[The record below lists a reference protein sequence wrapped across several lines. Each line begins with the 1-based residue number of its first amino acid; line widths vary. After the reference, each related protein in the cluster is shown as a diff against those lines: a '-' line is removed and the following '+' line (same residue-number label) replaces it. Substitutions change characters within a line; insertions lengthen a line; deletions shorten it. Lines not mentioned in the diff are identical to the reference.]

1 MSDKHS
7 ISRRGALGRMAV
19 AAAAGVAAPAI
30 PGVAHAA
37 TALKE
42 DGLRSFKGLYA
53 LRNGRVID
61 GYFVAPRNQTR
72 LDVVVVL
79 HGENG
84 FDAKARALA
93 HRYARAG
100 KLAIV
105 PDMAASYTGIEAL
118 SGRDAR
124 VADIRK
130 LAPAFANSMHAN
142 GNIEYV
148 SA

>member
-1 MSDKHS
+1 MGDNHS
-7 ISRRGALGRMAV
+7 INRRGAMGRMAV
-19 AAAAGVAAPAI
+19 AAAASVAAPAI

-37 TALKE
+37 TALNE
-42 DGLRSFKGLYA
+42 PGLRSFKGLYA
-53 LRNGRVID
+53 LRGGRVVD
-61 GYFVAPRNQTR
+61 GYFVAPKGRTG

-105 PDMAASYTGIEAL
+105 PDLAASYSGLDAL
-118 SGRDAR
+118 AGRESR
-124 VADIRK
+124 VADMKR
-130 LAPAFANSMHAN
+130 LAPAFAGSMHGN
-142 GNIEYV
+142 GKIEYV